1 MVINSRAAAL
11 LLAAS
16 ISVLTTLFLL
26 LVPGVPVAALYV
38 TPFISFS
45 SAYILIYL
53 VLESLIFKEINN
65 IYSALEKIRQEDF
78 SFIQQEKSNH
88 LNPLKRINQ
97 EIFAVAELKQREIDE
112 LKNLATY
119 RREFIADISHELKT
133 PIFAAQGFIHTLLD
147 GAMEDKSVR
156 LKFLKK
162 AAKSLDGLDILVQDL
177 LALSQIESGAIK
189 LHFEEIALH
198 EMAYEVIEQFE
209 EKASKKNIS
218 ITFKEQS
225 YDFIILA
232 DAKLIHQVL
241 VNLISNAVK
250 YTKSDGHVQ
259 IHFEDAGHEVN
270 ILVKDTGKG
279 IPDEDVK
286 RVFERFYRVDKSRS
300 KLKDKGG
307 TGLGLAIVKHIIEAH
322 NSKVIVTTK
331 VGEGSTFSF
340 KLPKAAAL
348 KNQNIGSTTHFA

>member
-1 MVINSRAAAL
+1 MVFNSRAAAL
-11 LLAAS
+11 LLAACIS
-16 ISVLTTLFLL
+16 IITTLFLL
-26 LVPGVPVAALYV
+26 LVTSNPLALIV
-38 TPFISFS
+38 VPFISFS
-45 SAYILIYL
+45 SAYILIFL

-65 IYSALEKIRQEDF
+65 IYSALEKIRQKDF
-78 SFIQQEKSNH
+78 SFIQEDDGKHS
-88 LNPLKRINQ
+88 NPLKQINQ
-97 EIFAVAELKQREIDE
+97 EIFAIAALKQREIDE
-112 LKNLATY
+112 LKKLAAY

-147 GAMEDKSVR
+147 GAIEDKSVR

-189 LHFEEIALH
+189 LHFEEINLQ
-198 EMAYEVIEQFE
+198 EMVNEVIEQFE

-218 ITFKEQS
+218 VGFEQS
-225 YDFIILA
+225 TYDYTIMA
-232 DAKLIHQVL
+232 DAKLIHQVF

-250 YTKSDGHVQ
+250 YTKNEGTVT
-259 IHFEDAGHEVN
+259 IHFEDAESEVTV
-270 ILVKDTGKG
+270 LVKDTGMG
-279 IPDEDVK
+279 IPEEDVK

-322 NSKVIVTTK
+322 NSKVIVTSK
-331 VGEGSTFSF
+331 VGQGSVFSF
-340 KLPKAAAL
+340 KLPKASDQQAA
-348 KNQNIGSTTHFA
+348 TTQYQAANR